1 MHFLQRKLITII
13 LVLVSFSVSFAQEID
28 GNKLLKHLEYLSS
41 DELEGRKPLSKGS
54 NLAQKYILQELTSLD
69 LVAPLYPGFIQKFS
83 FENRRAKMMVVDA
96 ANIVAFIP
104 GESSKK
110 VIVVTAH
117 YDHVGIG
124 IPNAV
129 GDSIF
134 NGADD
139 NASGTAALLV
149 LAEYFSKNRPQ
160 HGMIFAAVDAEE
172 MGLQGAKALVNDFP
186 YPLDQILL
194 NVNMDML
201 SRSEAKEVYVS
212 GTHYYPQFK
221 PILEKVPGEA
231 NSNLRFGH
239 DVPGTGAEDWTRSS
253 DHGAFFEKKVPH
265 LYFGVEDHVDY
276 HQVSDSFAGIHPAFY
291 QGTVRL
297 ILKSILALDAALLE
311 KPQAFKTNSLF
322 FLWHKLTSLP
332 TS

>member
-54 NLAQKYILQELTSLD
+54 NLAQKYILQELTTLD
-69 LVAPLYPGFIQKFS
+69 LVAPLYPDFIQKFS
-83 FENRRAKMMVVDA
+83 FEDRRTKKMLVDA

-110 VIVVTAH
+110 MIVVTAH

-124 IPNAV
+124 KPNTA

-160 HGMIFAAVDAEE
+160 HGMLFAALDAEE

-186 YPLDQILL
+186 FPLEQILL

-201 SRSEAKEVYVS
+201 SRSEAKEVFVS
-212 GTHYYPQFK
+212 GTSYYPQFK
-221 PILEKVPGEA
+221 TILEKIPNETGSV
-231 NSNLRFGH
+231 LRFGH
-239 DVPGTGAEDWTRSS
+239 DIPGTGADDWTRSS

-276 HQVSDSFAGIHPAFY
+276 HQPSDSFVGIHPAFY
-291 QGTVRL
+291 QATVRL
-297 ILKSILALDAALLE
+297 ILRSLLALDAALLE
-311 KPQAFKTNSLF
+311 KP
-322 FLWHKLTSLP
+322 
-332 TS
+332 

>member
-124 IPNAV
+124 IPNAA

-221 PILEKVPGEA
+221 PILEKVSGEA

-276 HQVSDSFAGIHPAFY
+276 HQVNDSFAGIHPAFY

-311 KPQAFKTNSLF
+311 KP
-322 FLWHKLTSLP
+322 
-332 TS
+332 

>member
-1 MHFLQRKLITII
+1 MQILQRKLGIII
-13 LVLVSFSVSFAQEID
+13 LVLASFSGSFAQAID
-28 GNKLLKHLEYLSS
+28 ENKLLRHLEYLSS
-41 DELEGRKPLSKGS
+41 DTLEGRKPLSKGS
-54 NLAQKYILQELTSLD
+54 IMAQNYILKELNSLE
-69 LVAPLYPGFIQKFS
+69 LVEPLYPEFIQKFS
-83 FENRRAKMMVVDA
+83 FEDRRSKKMVTDA
-96 ANIVAFIP
+96 RNIVAFIP
-104 GESSKK
+104 GVASKK

-124 IPNAV
+124 RPNAS
-129 GDSIF
+129 GDSIY

-149 LAEYFSKNRPQ
+149 LAEYFSQNRPQ
-160 HGMIFAAVDAEE
+160 HGILFAALDAEE

-186 YPLDQILL
+186 YPLEQIVL

-221 PILEKVPGEA
+221 TILEKIPSEPG
-231 NSNLRFGH
+231 STLRYGH
-239 DVPGTGAEDWTRSS
+239 DIPGTGAEDWTRSS

-276 HQVSDSFAGIHPAFY
+276 HQPSDSFAGIHPAFY
-291 QGTVRL
+291 QATVRL
-297 ILKSILALDAALLE
+297 ILKSLLALDTALLD
-311 KPQAFKTNSLF
+311 KP
-322 FLWHKLTSLP
+322 
-332 TS
+332 

>member
-311 KPQAFKTNSLF
+311 KPQAF
-322 FLWHKLTSLP
+322 
-332 TS
+332 

>member
-1 MHFLQRKLITII
+1 MHFQQRKLITII

-54 NLAQKYILQELTSLD
+54 NLAQKYILQELTTLD
-69 LVAPLYPGFIQKFS
+69 LVAPLYPDFIQKFS
-83 FENRRAKMMVVDA
+83 FEDRRTKKMLVDA

-110 VIVVTAH
+110 MIVVTAH

-124 IPNAV
+124 KPNAA

-149 LAEYFSKNRPQ
+149 LAEYFSKNHPQ
-160 HGMIFAAVDAEE
+160 HGMLFAALDAEE

-221 PILEKVPGEA
+221 SILEKVPGEA
-231 NSNLRFGH
+231 SSNLRFGH
-239 DVPGTGAEDWTRSS
+239 DIPGTGAEDWTRSS

-276 HQVSDSFAGIHPAFY
+276 HKVSDSFAGIHPDFY
-291 QGTVRL
+291 QATVRL
-297 ILKSILALDAALLE
+297 ILKSLVALDKALLE
-311 KPQAFKTNSLF
+311 KP
-322 FLWHKLTSLP
+322 
-332 TS
+332 

>member
-1 MHFLQRKLITII
+1 M
-13 LVLVSFSVSFAQEID
+13 
-28 GNKLLKHLEYLSS
+28 
-41 DELEGRKPLSKGS
+41 
-54 NLAQKYILQELTSLD
+54 AQKYLLKELTTLK
-69 LVAPLYPGFIQKFS
+69 LVEPLYPEFIQKFS
-83 FENRRAKMMVVDA
+83 FEDRRTKKMLVDA

-104 GESSKK
+104 GKVSKK

-124 IPNAV
+124 RPNAA
-129 GDSIF
+129 GDSIY
-134 NGADD
+134 NGTDD

-160 HGMIFAAVDAEE
+160 HGMLFAALDAEE

-201 SRSEAKEVYVS
+201 SRSEAKEVFVS
-212 GTHYYPQFK
+212 GTSYYPQFK
-221 PILEKVPGEA
+221 TILEKIPSETGSV
-231 NSNLRFGH
+231 LRFGH
-239 DVPGTGAEDWTRSS
+239 DIPGTGADDWTRSS

-276 HQVSDSFAGIHPAFY
+276 HQPSDSFSGIHPDFY
-291 QGTVRL
+291 EATVRL
-297 ILKSILALDAALLE
+297 ILKSLLALDAGLLE
-311 KPQAFKTNSLF
+311 KN
-322 FLWHKLTSLP
+322 
-332 TS
+332 